1 MFSTTHQVTL
11 ETSNPITSSKHVH
24 NHDNHEPIQLDEVVS
39 AWRQWQFATLGYY
52 PPKTYAPTPIAILY
66 IKVTMSVCLSV
77 CPCGQCLEFFSR
89 HCPFPVE
96 CLGGGGGGRES
107 PVKHGA
113 GGPAR
118 AGGGGGGRAGQH
130 PARGGHHKRGKTG
143 RGGAQRVHYA
153 PGSH

>member
-89 HCPFPVE
+89 HCPGE
-96 CLGGGGGGRES
+96 
-107 PVKHGA
+107 

-118 AGGGGGGRAGQH
+118 AGKDWAGGSS
-130 PARGGHHKRGKTG
+130 TG
-143 RGGAQRVHYA
+143 ALCTGFTLVSIGFQYQQPSPNIELV
-153 PGSH
+153 PTNLEMEWI